1 MTTSLLTKPAARI
14 KFGTG
19 HLLIDRWAWGIFAC
33 DYRILRRTGVDRDTT
48 RVVLTRTA
56 GLIGLA
62 ARTES

>member
-1 MTTSLLTKPAARI
+1 MTTLTTTKPAARI

-33 DYRILRRTGVDRDTT
+33 DYRILRRSGVDPRTARTT
-48 RVVLTRTA
+48 LTRTA

-62 ARTES
+62 ARQER